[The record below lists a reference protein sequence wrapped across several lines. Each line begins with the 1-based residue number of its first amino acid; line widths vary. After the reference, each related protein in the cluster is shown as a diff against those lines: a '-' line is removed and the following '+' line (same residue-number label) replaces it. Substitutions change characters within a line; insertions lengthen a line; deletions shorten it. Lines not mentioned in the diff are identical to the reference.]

1 MGTAGFSPEAQAH
14 ADQAAAAIKA
24 GDLDA
29 AHQHLDAVA
38 DTSPTDRLILG
49 DFIEATRQHRH

>member
-1 MGTAGFSPEAQAH
+1 MAAEFSPEARAL
-14 ADQAAAAIKA
+14 ADRAAAAIEA

-29 AHQHLDAVA
+29 AHRHLDAVA

-49 DFIEATRQHRH
+49 VIAHATRQQKH